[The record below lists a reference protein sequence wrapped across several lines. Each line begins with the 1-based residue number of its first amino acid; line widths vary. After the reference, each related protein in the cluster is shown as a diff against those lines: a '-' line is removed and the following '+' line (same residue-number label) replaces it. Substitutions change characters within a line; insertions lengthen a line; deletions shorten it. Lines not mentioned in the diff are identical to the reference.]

1 MKTEDFMNKLVNNG
15 FSVKWD
21 RDKSAIFQIFY
32 GGEPCGTVDRF
43 RTRSFDIFNTTSI
56 PGSEKARILMNTMLE
71 FASTPID
78 ERIES
83 KKYYARHKWIGLPHA
98 NYLNV
103 CNDGRYVLAARS
115 RSGLFKTQFTKK
127 EIEAI
132 KKKHDADMEEFD
144 IEEVEE

>member
-1 MKTEDFMNKLVNNG
+1 MKTKDFIDKLVSNG
-15 FSVKWD
+15 FSIVWSKD
-21 RDKSAIFQIFY
+21 EGLVFKVFF
-32 GGEPCGTVDRF
+32 GGELCGYVDRF
-43 RTRSFDIFNTTSI
+43 RIRSFDIFNTASI
-56 PGSEKARILMNTMLE
+56 PSSEQVRILMDTMFEYSLT
-71 FASTPID
+71 SID

-83 KKYYARHKWIGLPHA
+83 KKYYVRHKWIGLPHG

-132 KKKHDADMEEFD
+132 KEKHDADMEEFD